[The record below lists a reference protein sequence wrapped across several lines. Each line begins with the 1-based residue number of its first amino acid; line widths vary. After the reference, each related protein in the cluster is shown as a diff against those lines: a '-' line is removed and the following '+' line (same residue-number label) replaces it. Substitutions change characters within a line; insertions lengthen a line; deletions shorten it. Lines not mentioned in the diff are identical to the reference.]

1 MAVLAQLPSPL
12 RRLAGAWRAAMV
24 TMAIVLCA
32 ALATPRTANAERLK
46 DLATVRG
53 VTANALVGY
62 GIVVGL
68 AGTGDNTQSVQTQ
81 QMVANMLSRR
91 FGTVVRPQDIK
102 AQNVAVVVV
111 SARLPPFS
119 SVGRR
124 IDVVVSSA
132 ANAKSLYGGTLM
144 PTALRAGNGTIF
156 AWAEG
161 PMSVGGYSASGS
173 SGSSAT
179 KNHPTVGQIPNGAVV
194 AKELEYKLD
203 ARQPV
208 SISLKDPDF
217 TTAART
223 ASAINQYFG
232 ANLAHA
238 GDPSTISVTVPA
250 NQRKNLVGLIAALEN
265 IEVTPDQAARV
276 VINERTGTVVM
287 GANVRISPAAISH
300 GALTVQISEKKQVS
314 QPNTFADGDTTIVP
328 DTTIDIQEDGGQLRI
343 VSPGPSLGD
352 VVQTLNTLGVKPR
365 DLVAIL
371 LALRRS
377 GSLRAEIEVE

>member
-1 MAVLAQLPSPL
+1 M
-12 RRLAGAWRAAMV
+12 
-24 TMAIVLCA
+24 
-32 ALATPRTANAERLK
+32 
-46 DLATVRG
+46 
-53 VTANALVGY
+53 
-62 GIVVGL
+62 
-68 AGTGDNTQSVQTQ
+68 
-81 QMVANMLSRR
+81 
-91 FGTVVRPQDIK
+91 
-102 AQNVAVVVV
+102 
-111 SARLPPFS
+111 
-119 SVGRR
+119 
-124 IDVVVSSA
+124 
-132 ANAKSLYGGTLM
+132 
-144 PTALRAGNGTIF
+144 
-156 AWAEG
+156 
-161 PMSVGGYSASGS
+161 
-173 SGSSAT
+173 
-179 KNHPTVGQIPNGAVV
+179 
-194 AKELEYKLD
+194 
-203 ARQPV
+203 
-208 SISLKDPDF
+208 
-217 TTAART
+217 
-223 ASAINQYFG
+223 
-232 ANLAHA
+232 
-238 GDPSTISVTVPA
+238 PA